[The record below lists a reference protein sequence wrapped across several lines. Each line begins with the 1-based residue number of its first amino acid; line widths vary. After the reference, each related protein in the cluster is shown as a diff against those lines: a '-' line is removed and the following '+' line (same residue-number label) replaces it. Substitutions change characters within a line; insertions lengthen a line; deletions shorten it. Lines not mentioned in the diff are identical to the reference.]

1 MAASEIANNTMPSE
15 TNMAE
20 YPADAYSPSGTLW
33 WQLEFWPGKK
43 KSKFGAEPKLA
54 SWLNFNAKVGDV
66 FTLRQLREV
75 LGDSA
80 GPNTHEHFNRRLRNL
95 RKYGWSFHSNRDS
108 VELRPDEYRLA
119 EIGTPIWLGKSK
131 FGKKA
136 TSDKIRREVFERDGH
151 RCLICGIG
159 AGEYYPDQPTK
170 KARLT
175 LGHFVA
181 DSLRGS
187 NDAANL
193 RTECSRCNEPA
204 KEVVARSESAAEILP
219 KIRNLSK
226 AEKIRLLSWIERG
239 QRERDTVD
247 RLFDQYRS
255 LPSSQRDEI
264 RVNLQQTLKQANG

>member
-1 MAASEIANNTMPSE
+1 MGKAITKTM
-15 TNMAE
+15 
-20 YPADAYSPSGTLW
+20 
-33 WQLEFWPGKK
+33 
-43 KSKFGAEPKLA
+43 
-54 SWLNFNAKVGDV
+54 
-66 FTLRQLREV
+66 RQKIFES
-75 LGDSA
+75 DS
-80 GPNTHEHFNRRLRNL
+80 
-95 RKYGWSFHSNRDS
+95 
-108 VELRPDEYRLA
+108 
-119 EIGTPIWLGKSK
+119 
-131 FGKKA
+131 
-136 TSDKIRREVFERDGH
+136 H

-159 AGEYYPDQPTK
+159 AGETYPDQPRR

-175 LGHFVA
+175 LGRLVT
-181 DSLRGS
+181 DSLGGS

-264 RVNLQQTLKQANG
+264 RVNLQQTLKQTNG